1 MLSRLLS
8 HPSKDTFEITTL
20 VRSEEKAKKLE
31 SFGIKTVVGSYEDT
45 ALVERLAEDAHV
57 VFSCVCEDASAS
69 RTFTHFDFVG

>member
-8 HPSKDTFEITTL
+8 HPNKDTFEITAL

-31 SFGIKTVVGSYEDT
+31 SFGVKTVIGSYEDM

-57 VFSCVCEDASAS
+57 VFSCVREGAPAG
-69 RTFTHFDFVG
+69 RLFTYVGFVG